1 MLSSKSEAIMIIADI
16 DIYRAAKLYFDKYG
30 DDATSEALKKSAEL
44 FAKGDKEGGETWN
57 KIANAA
63 AWMLNADLYEDG
75 VIH

>member
-1 MLSSKSEAIMIIADI
+1 MDWDLIMIIADI
-16 DIYRAAKLYFDKYG
+16 DIYRAAKMYVDKYD

-44 FAKGDKEGGETWN
+44 FSKGDKEGGETWN

-63 AWMLNADLYEDG
+63 AWMLNEDLYEDG